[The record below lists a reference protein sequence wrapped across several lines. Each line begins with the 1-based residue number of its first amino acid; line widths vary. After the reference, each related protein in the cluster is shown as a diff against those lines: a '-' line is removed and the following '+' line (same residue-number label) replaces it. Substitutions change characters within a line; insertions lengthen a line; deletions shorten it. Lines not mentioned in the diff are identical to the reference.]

1 MFVANYT
8 AVDWGPYGMWLSNCS
23 DDINST
29 MCDYVTQVAWKAT
42 NSSMEHFHDKGL
54 LGWLD
59 GEMAPSRP
67 QIVLDKQI
75 GPKQWDIWKLA
86 VSTEELGT

>member
-1 MFVANYT
+1 MYV
-8 AVDWGPYGMWLSNCS
+8 PYS
-23 DDINST
+23 
-29 MCDYVTQVAWKAT
+29 
-42 NSSMEHFHDKGL
+42 SSMDYQQFNETLPEQGL

-59 GEMAPSRP
+59 SEMTPSRP

-86 VSTEELGT
+86 ASTEELGT